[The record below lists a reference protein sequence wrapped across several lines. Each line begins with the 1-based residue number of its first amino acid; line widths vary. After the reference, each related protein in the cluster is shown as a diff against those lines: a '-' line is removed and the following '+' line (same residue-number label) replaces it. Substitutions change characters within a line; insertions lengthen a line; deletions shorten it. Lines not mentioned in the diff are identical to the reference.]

1 MDKPY
6 SDKQMIR
13 FRTPDELKDYLED
26 AGAVAEL
33 VFRAHPIAGS
43 PETFYYHGR
52 DKVVVRKKDGQA
64 FDSLED
70 FTCYAF
76 QCDVEGYT
84 HTEHVDVE
92 MIN

>member
-1 MDKPY
+1 MDTAYPG
-6 SDKQMIR
+6 QQIIR
-13 FRTPDELKDYLED
+13 FRTPDELKGYLEA
-26 AGAVAEL
+26 AGVAAEL
-33 VFRAHPIAGS
+33 AFRAHPIAGM
-43 PETFYYHGR
+43 PETFIYHGR
-52 DKVVVRKKDGQA
+52 DKVVVRNKDGRS

-92 MIN
+92 LIN